1 MSCIVLGKFHTGSAI
16 SVTTPGITGT
26 QTQAENGNVNVATRF
41 LGEADDSAA
50 EIKPKSTAENS
61 WDDEEDDDDDDNI
74 STTSIGKDNAS
85 PEDIKADAKMVNKS
99 TNEKVPAESAPGVG
113 EIKGATSEWP
123 DDDDDDGDVTSDAG
137 KDDNSTPGENVALL
151 EGKVESDQTI
161 ENEASGESQV
171 SASSSAGGDSNKNE
185 PAPEWPDD
193 DDDDS
198 VQNPS
203 TVDTAKGTLE
213 GEPAPTVNEDTKSG
227 HNDAPIIDYEGD
239 SQSLEKIP
247 RSEFGDDDQVNA
259 DSGGGSSSTT
269 GSGTL
274 AGVLDSEAEHS
285 PSDETAEKSDELS
298 EVAAATNDLG
308 DDEDNGILLSGG
320 DGIPSSA
327 YHRNQSSEPED
338 AAGSEKVV
346 VGGDEKANAEGATP
360 AAGGLG
366 PDGGG
371 GGEQAPQ
378 ENPGNDA
385 GAENN
390 GIDPNAMGGG
400 AGDPNAGIVPG
411 NEFPNGNNMG
421 WAEGEEGEASF
432 FEMVKATFN
441 VLFLAACFTSV
452 LVFRK
457 RVLDRVRADS
467 NLQVGGAVREELID
481 GVMRLASWAA
491 NAATGGSGGS
501 ANAEG
506 RFSSGNADNSRGGS
520 SGPETIPLSTATD
533 EEWGWEDDD
542 MGGGAANNLE
552 LPGMGGVGRE
562 EEKENDDLALAIAM
576 SLSENDKNG
585 GGEEGARG
593 GGTTA
598 ASTAP
603 SGVPPVPINSS
614 FISSTTAK
622 ASNKQNSLPT
632 RSMSNSSSTSFNSS
646 TSGKILPRSS
656 APPPKPMSP
665 PETPP
670 SSAGAGGNSIE
681 DLLGQMGGSGGPV
694 ITSFGQKPKKPT
706 PKPKAQK
713 EESSDDLFASMGL
726 SSFPSKPASGPPTR
740 PAPASG
746 GWQPSVARAR
756 PSNNMVAATKSAP
769 LPSLLADTLD
779 DVDGDSWGDDDD
791 LDDLLDD

>member
-1 MSCIVLGKFHTGSAI
+1 MSCIFLGKFHTGSA
-16 SVTTPGITGT
+16 VGVTPGIAGT
-26 QTQAENGNVNVATRF
+26 QTDNGDGNVAARF
-41 LGEADDSAA
+41 LGKVDDSAA

-61 WDDEEDDDDDDNI
+61 WDDEDDDDDNV

-85 PEDIKADAKMVNKS
+85 PEDSQANAKMVNKS
-99 TNEKVPAESAPGVG
+99 TNEEVPAESASGVG
-113 EIKGATSEWP
+113 EIKSPTSEWPGP
-123 DDDDDDGDVTSDAG
+123 DDDDDDDGGVTSDAG
-137 KDDNSTPGENVALL
+137 KDDNSTPEENAALL
-151 EGKVESDQTI
+151 EGKAESDQTI
-161 ENEASGESQV
+161 EKEGSGEQV
-171 SASSSAGGDSNKNE
+171 TALSAGGGNNKNE
-185 PAPEWPDD
+185 PTSEWPDD

-213 GEPAPTVNEDTKSG
+213 GEVAPTVKEDTKSG
-227 HNDAPIIDYEGD
+227 HNDAPIIDYNSD
-239 SQSLEKIP
+239 KQSLEKIP

-259 DSGGGSSSTT
+259 DSGGGGSSSTT
-269 GSGTL
+269 ESGSL
-274 AGVLDSEAEHS
+274 AGGLDPEVEHS
-285 PSDETAEKSDELS
+285 SSDERAEKSDELS
-298 EVAAATNDLG
+298 EGTATNDVG
-308 DDEDNGILLSGG
+308 GNKDNGIVLSGG
-320 DGIPSSA
+320 DGAPSSA
-327 YHRNQSSEPED
+327 YHRNQSSEPEGE
-338 AAGSEKVV
+338 AGSEKVV
-346 VGGDEKANAEGATP
+346 GGDEEANAEGANQE
-360 AAGGLG
+360 AGVLG
-366 PDGGG
+366 PGGG
-371 GGEQAPQ
+371 AGEQASQ
-378 ENPGNDA
+378 ENPGNDM
-385 GAENN
+385 GAEN
-390 GIDPNAMGGG
+390 GIDSNATGGG

-411 NEFPNGNNMG
+411 NEFPNGNNME
-421 WAEGEEGEASF
+421 WADGEEEEASF

-491 NAATGGSGGS
+491 NGGSGGS

-533 EEWGWEDDD
+533 EEWGWEDDDD

-598 ASTAP
+598 ASTA
-603 SGVPPVPINSS
+603 SSVVPPVPLNSS
-614 FISSTTAK
+614 FISGTTAK
-622 ASNKQNSLPT
+622 ASNKQNPLPT
-632 RSMSNSSSTSFNSS
+632 RSMSNSSS

-656 APPPKPMSP
+656 APLPKTKSP

-726 SSFPSKPASGPPTR
+726 SSFPSKPASGPSTR

-746 GWQPSVARAR
+746 GWQPSVAKAR

>member
-1 MSCIVLGKFHTGSAI
+1 MSCLFFGIFHTGSAI
-16 SVTTPGITGT
+16 GVTPGIAGT
-26 QTQAENGNVNVATRF
+26 QTDNGNVNVAARF
-41 LGEADDSAA
+41 LGKVDDSAV
-50 EIKPKSTAENS
+50 EIKPKITAENS
-61 WDDEEDDDDDDNI
+61 WDDEDDDDDNV
-74 STTSIGKDNAS
+74 STTSIGKGNAS
-85 PEDIKADAKMVNKS
+85 PEDIQANAKMVNTS
-99 TNEKVPAESAPGVG
+99 TNEEVPAESASGVG
-113 EIKGATSEWP
+113 DIKGPTSEWP
-123 DDDDDDGDVTSDAG
+123 DDDDDDGDVTSDFG
-137 KDDNSTPGENVALL
+137 KDDNSTPGENVTLL
-151 EGKVESDQTI
+151 EGKGESDQTI
-161 ENEASGESQV
+161 GKEASGEQQV
-171 SASSSAGGDSNKNE
+171 SASSAGGDNKNE
-185 PAPEWPDD
+185 PTPEWPDD
-193 DDDDS
+193 DDDDGS

-203 TVDTAKGTLE
+203 TADMAKGTLE
-213 GEPAPTVNEDTKSG
+213 GVVAPTVKEDSKSG
-227 HNDAPIIDYEGD
+227 HNDAPIIDYKND
-239 SQSLEKIP
+239 NQSLEKIP

-259 DSGGGSSSTT
+259 DSGGGGSSSTT
-269 GSGTL
+269 ESGSA
-274 AGVLDSEAEHS
+274 AGVLDPEAEHS
-285 PSDETAEKSDELS
+285 SSDKTVEKSDELS
-298 EVAAATNDLG
+298 EGTATNDLEG
-308 DDEDNGILLSGG
+308 NEDNGLLLSGG
-320 DGIPSSA
+320 DGAPSSA
-327 YHRNQSSEPED
+327 YHRNQSSEQED
-338 AAGSEKVV
+338 EAGSEKVG
-346 VGGDEKANAEGATP
+346 GGDEEANAEGATQE
-360 AAGGLG
+360 AGGLG
-366 PDGGG
+366 PGGGG
-371 GGEQAPQ
+371 GGEQASQ
-378 ENPGNDA
+378 ENPGNEM
-385 GAENN
+385 GAEN

-411 NEFPNGNNMG
+411 NEFPNGNNNMG
-421 WAEGEEGEASF
+421 WAEGDEEEASF
-432 FEMVKATFN
+432 FETVKATFN

-457 RVLDRVRADS
+457 RVLDRIRADS
-467 NLQVGGAVREELID
+467 NLQVGGAVREELVD

-501 ANAEG
+501 ANAEE
-506 RFSSGNADNSRGGS
+506 RFSSGNADNSRGGA

-542 MGGGAANNLE
+542 MGGGATNNLE
-552 LPGMGGVGRE
+552 LPGMGGMGGE

-598 ASTAP
+598 ASTA
-603 SGVPPVPINSS
+603 SSVVPPVPLNSS
-614 FISSTTAK
+614 FISSTIAK
-622 ASNKQNSLPT
+622 DSNKQNPLPT
-632 RSMSNSSSTSFNSS
+632 RSMSGSSSTSFDSS

-656 APPPKPMSP
+656 APPPKPKSP

-726 SSFPSKPASGPPTR
+726 SSFPSKPASGPSTR